1 MTAIHAC
8 TAVYQGEWPMVYACR
23 NNVGMVVCQTLIF
36 TIAVMCVLKEVE
48 YIVGRRE
55 ASKTKMQ

>member
-1 MTAIHAC
+1 
-8 TAVYQGEWPMVYACR
+8 MVYACR